1 MNDYISGNTIRM
13 LRERRRYTQK
23 QLAEQLSVSDK
34 TISKWETGKGL
45 PDITLIEPLAK
56 VLHVSVVELMKG
68 EWVTNNNTAGKI
80 TKSHFYVCPVCG
92 NVIYAVGEGVYS
104 CCGIVLPPLEAENMD
119 EMHIIKKESFEAE
132 TVITL
137 EHEMTK
143 EHYISFIACTTTDKV
158 YINKLYPEQSARAEF
173 LIRGHGDLYVYCNRH
188 GLYRCRI

>member
-1 MNDYISGNTIRM
+1 MNDYISGNTIRT
-13 LRERRRYTQK
+13 LRERQRYTQK

-56 VLHVSVVELMKG
+56 VLHVSIVELMKG
-68 EWVTNNNTAGKI
+68 EWVTNNNPAGKI
-80 TKSHFYVCPVCG
+80 TKSRFYVCPVCG
-92 NVIYAVGEGVYS
+92 NVVYAVGEGVYS
-104 CCGIVLPPLEAENMD
+104 CCGIVLPPLEAEDMD
-119 EMHIIKKESFEAE
+119 EMHAVKTGSFEAE

-137 EHEMTK
+137 EHVMTK

-158 YINKLYPEQSARAEF
+158 YMNKLYPEQSARAEF
-173 LIRGHGDLYVYCNRH
+173 LVRGHGHLYVYCNRH